1 MGVFYETMN
10 KDISTGLSGPAKSMK
25 RLATRSIAT
34 EVINKDRSSVSPI
47 SNIFGMMLIRQPKM
61 VPRKNLEEIQGKQRP
76 IKEINLKG
84 SH

>member
-1 MGVFYETMN
+1 MGVFYETMT
-10 KDISTGLSGPAKSMK
+10 KDISTGPVK
-25 RLATRSIAT
+25 RLKQLAVSIAT
-34 EVINKDRSSVSPI
+34 DMINKDRSSVSPI
-47 SNIFGMMLIRQPKM
+47 SNIFSMKLIRQAKM